1 MPSDT
6 PRLVRKPEALRMLGL
21 GNTAFHDLVRSGEI
35 APPVRLTKRAVA
47 WRESD
52 LIAWINTRPVV
63 TRSGKQS

>member
-1 MPSDT
+1 MTSDT

-21 GNTAFHDLVRSGEI
+21 GPTSFHDLVRSGEI

-52 LIAWINTRPVV
+52 LIDFINSRPVV
-63 TRSGKQS
+63 VRRGRTS

>member
-1 MPSDT
+1 MSSDT

-21 GNTAFHDLVRSGEI
+21 GNTAFHDLVRSGDI

-52 LIAWINTRPVV
+52 LINWINTRPIAA
-63 TRSGKQS
+63 RRGK